1 MDHKEFSQFP
11 LSSKSS
17 EENAVHVWKIALD
30 VDQNTLERLQT
41 TLDTSEL
48 HRASRFRFHADKRR
62 FIIGH
67 SALRIILSRYAG
79 MAPNKITFLYNTY
92 GKPELPNHLRTP
104 PIHFNISHSGEL
116 ALIGICHNR
125 RVGIDIERL
134 DRSVR
139 IQAIADRYFSP
150 EESEAI
156 RSLPPEQQRL
166 AFFRCWTAKE
176 AYLKALGVGLY
187 GSLNNLR
194 TSICNG
200 NTVSIRRFVNG
211 NRANES
217 WTLKPLDVGKNY
229 VATLAVEGHN
239 GQLSFHQ
246 LDETHSSS

>member
-1 MDHKEFSQFP
+1 MDHEEFSQFP
-11 LSSKSS
+11 LPPKSIA
-17 EENAVHVWKIALD
+17 EHAVHVWKIALD
-30 VDQNTLERLQT
+30 ASPHTLETLRT
-41 TLDTSEL
+41 TLDSSEL
-48 HRASRFRFHADKRR
+48 HRASRFRFRADERR
-62 FIIGH
+62 FIIGR
-67 SALRIILSRYAG
+67 SALRIILSRYVA
-79 MAPNKITFLYNTY
+79 MAPNKITFVYNTY
-92 GKPELPNHLRTP
+92 GKPELPNSPSTP
-104 PIHFNISHSGEL
+104 AIHFNISHSGEL

-125 RVGIDIERL
+125 RVGIDVERL
-134 DRSVR
+134 DRAVR

-211 NRANES
+211 NRANGS

-229 VATLAVEGHN
+229 VATLALEGAN
-239 GQLSFHQ
+239 SQLSFHE
-246 LDETHSSS
+246 LNGTHIG